1 MDIKKIIGDNVRG
14 HRKKLGWTQE
24 KLGVRADLSS
34 EYLSRLEKGKKN
46 ASAETLYQI
55 AKTLK
60 IEVGALFIPES
71 YK

>member
-1 MDIKKIIGDNVRG
+1 
-14 HRKKLGWTQE
+14 
-24 KLGVRADLSS
+24 
-34 EYLSRLEKGKKN
+34 LSRLEKGKKN